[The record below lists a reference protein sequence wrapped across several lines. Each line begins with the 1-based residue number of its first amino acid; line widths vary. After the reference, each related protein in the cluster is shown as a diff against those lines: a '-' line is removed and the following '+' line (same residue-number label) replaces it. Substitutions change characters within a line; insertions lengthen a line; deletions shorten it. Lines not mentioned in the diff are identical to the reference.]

1 MFGFYLVHREVVICS
16 SSRSIVLSAMITA
29 FLSLSLLL
37 TADMPLMITAGPS
50 MVGVPPPGGM
60 VPPGMMPG
68 APTAFPGQQPGFYG
82 QY

>member
-1 MFGFYLVHREVVICS
+1 MYVP
-16 SSRSIVLSAMITA
+16 LSCYNNLLP
-29 FLSLSLLL
+29 LSLFIL

-50 MVGVPPPGGM
+50 MVGVPPPGAM

-68 APTAFPGQQPGFYG
+68 APTAFPAQQPGFYG